1 MMRGLRES
9 VSGVEQLR
17 QGVQGQ
23 LEKMGT
29 PQLRDDSQRLGKG
42 GGEERRGEVP
52 FSTHKHVPA
61 VDGHEVNLQDR
72 DADEARE
79 GLVAIRTDP
88 DQISL
93 REEDLEEGKKRKIG
107 EMPTNYPAPQA

>member
-17 QGVQGQ
+17 QGVQGL

-42 GGEERRGEVP
+42 GGEERGGEVP
-52 FSTHKHVPA
+52 FSTHEHVPA
-61 VDGHEVNLQDR
+61 VDGHKVHLQDR

-93 REEDLEEGKKRKIG
+93 RGEDSQEERKNIG
-107 EMPTNYPAPQA
+107 EIPTNYPAPQE